1 MSTPRS
7 KALETNLMDYMRKE
21 AQRVRDHVGYQN
33 GSICISIC
41 MLSKSH
47 MYYLSVL
54 SDFAI
59 M

>member
-1 MSTPRS
+1 
-7 KALETNLMDYMRKE
+7 MDYMRKE

-41 MLSKSH
+41 TLSKSH